1 MPDVVMIGIGHNDQ
15 SGVRMHEKLASKMMA
30 AFMAFGWASAEAAL
44 ANPGDHRQPA
54 TTSTQKG
61 SAEEDAIFA
70 TMAKLAIQLATLTKY
85 TSANGKIQSETR
97 PDGTV
102 GTYLYDRTGRFQAV
116 TYSDGRAITAIYDA
130 SGDIQA
136 MLENGTGRKL
146 VFEKNKTNNSDKK
159 DKALRSNF
167 AIQMGISALVE
178 PHRKRIQGGDPVCA
192 GSSPIPCIIEA
203 PAGNGAGH

>member
-1 MPDVVMIGIGHNDQ
+1 MIGIEHNDV
-15 SGVRMHEKLASKMMA
+15 SGVRMHKKLALKMIA
-30 AFMAFGWASAEAAL
+30 AFMAFRWASAEAAL
-44 ANPGDHRQPA
+44 VNPGEDQQPA
-54 TTSTQKG
+54 TSSTQKG

-102 GTYLYDRTGRFQAV
+102 GTYLYDRTGRFQAI
-116 TYSDGRAITAIYDA
+116 TYSDGRAITAIYDE

-146 VFEKNKTNNSDKK
+146 VFGKNKTIHSDKK
-159 DKALRSNF
+159 DNDLRSNF

-178 PHRKRIQGGDPVCA
+178 PHGKKIQGGDPVCV
-192 GSSPIPCIIEA
+192 GSSPIPCILEA
-203 PAGNGAGH
+203 PAGSGGGH